1 MICLNSGKIMKRF
14 IIYTNP
20 YKDVDG
26 SVTEKVKK
34 LLEAKGAEVVSAASD
49 TSDAITLVLGGDG
62 TMLQAIRENSS
73 AGPFIGINLGNLGFL
88 TDIDLE
94 NVEDA
99 IDKLIAEDYW
109 LEKRM
114 LLEGVVRS
122 DETTKPIWALND
134 VVLTRCDGLHI
145 LRFDILVNGQALHEY
160 LADGMIVCTPTG
172 STGYNLSAG
181 GPLASPGSELIMLT
195 PICPH
200 SLNQRSI
207 ILSSD
212 DVVEFYIPESKD
224 GHKQM
229 MEVSFDGNSKLKVT
243 TGDRIEIRKSEH
255 FVNFVKIG
263 RDSFLEVLNRKMSE
277 K

>member
-1 MICLNSGKIMKRF
+1 MNKF

-20 YKDVDG
+20 YKDPDG
-26 SVTEKVKK
+26 SVTDKVKQLVEK
-34 LLEAKGAEVVSAASD
+34 RGAMVID
-49 TSDAITLVLGGDG
+49 TPCEGAITLVLGGDG

-73 AGPFIGINLGNLGFL
+73 SGPFIGINLGNLGFL

-99 IDKLIAEDYW
+99 IDNMIADDFR

-114 LLEGVVRS
+114 LLEGIVKS
-122 DETTKPIWALND
+122 EETSNPIWALND

-145 LRFDILVNGQALHEY
+145 LRFEIWVNGQLLHEY

-181 GPLASPGSELIMLT
+181 GPLASPSSELIMLT
-195 PICPH
+195 PVCPH

-207 ILSSD
+207 ILSSE
-212 DVVEFYIPESKD
+212 DVVEFRIPKSKD
-224 GHKQM
+224 GHNQS
-229 MEVSFDGNSKLKVT
+229 MEVSFDGSSKLLVK
-243 TGDRIEIRKSEH
+243 TGDRIEVKKSDH